1 MFKSVVP
8 FSLLALSLAAC
19 GGSSQSKLDG
29 HYEEANAS
37 AMESYRGEQTVPA
50 EYAPTLGVIVSQ
62 PLLQSFGRE
71 DLVKAIVDAGAS
83 TVWIVVPRNSG
94 ESLQSSSFSS
104 LRQTLGS
111 SVNKV
116 QLLSQK
122 DSGGLTVWARDWSP
136 LGALAQNGELRLLD
150 LNYYPDRP
158 ADDATGR
165 AFAGFKNV
173 SRVSVPVYN
182 EGGNFM
188 TNSQGYC
195 LMTTR
200 VTDAN
205 ASPSFPG
212 DLVLDAEDVSG
223 YYQGFAGCRQ
233 VHIFPRMPTERT
245 GHIDMWGKFLNDST
259 VIVNQISD
267 ETLATASGGDRAF
280 AQKIQSF
287 LEARAADVSG
297 LGFKVVRI
305 PMPLPRPGF
314 FRSYT
319 NSLLVNGTAI
329 IPEYAASSSDADLV
343 EGYQAAV
350 QKTYSDLGYKTK
362 FISSDELIRNGGA
375 IHCVTMQIPVPRS

>member
-1 MFKSVVP
+1 MLKSVVP
-8 FSLLALSLAAC
+8 FGLLAISLAAC
-19 GGSSQSKLDG
+19 GGQSNSKLDG
-29 HYEEANAS
+29 HYEESNAS
-37 AMESYRGEQTVPA
+37 SMETFRGEQTVPA

-71 DLVKAIVDAGAS
+71 DIVKAIVDAGAKN
-83 TVWIVVPRNSG
+83 VWIVVPRNSG
-94 ESLQSSSFSS
+94 ESLQSSSFAR
-104 LRQTLGS
+104 LRQALGTN
-111 SVNKV
+111 VNKV

-122 DSGGLTVWARDWSP
+122 DGGGLTVWARDWSP
-136 LGALAQNGELRLLD
+136 LGALAKNGELRLLD

-165 AFAGFKNV
+165 AFAGFQNV

-188 TNSQGYC
+188 TNSRGDC

-205 ASPSFPG
+205 ASASLPG
-212 DLVLDAEDVSG
+212 DLVLDAEDVRG

-233 VHIFPRMPTERT
+233 LTIFPRMPTEKT
-245 GHIDMWGKFLNDST
+245 GHIDMWGKFLNDDT

-267 ETLATASGGDRAF
+267 ETLDTAGGSERAF
-280 AQKIQSF
+280 GQKIQAF
-287 LEARAADVSG
+287 LEARATDVEA
-297 LGFKVVRI
+297 LGFNVVRI
-305 PMPLPRPGF
+305 PMPLPRLGF

-329 IPEYAASSSDADLV
+329 IPEYSASSSDASLV
-343 EGYQAAV
+343 AGYQAEV
-350 QKTYSDLGYKTK
+350 QKTYSSLGYKTR
-362 FISSDELIRNGGA
+362 FIPSDELIRNGGA
-375 IHCVTMQIPVPRS
+375 VHCVTMQIPVPRS